1 MIEKKNVK
9 KLAWVAVA
17 LVIMVLSMTVVSKA
31 ASNPEN
37 HKKTIEALDEKKA
50 DILKLT
56 ATSAAASTAIAAIPG
71 DATTPIANKLT
82 DLTSYFLII
91 LVVIFLEKYLVTL
104 TGYATFSI
112 LIPAACVLFAAG
124 IGFNRTVLKILAA
137 KIAAFGLVIFMI
149 IPFSMNVSAMIEKTY
164 ESTMEE
170 TVKEAQ
176 DITNEIE
183 KNTDSEGNIIEKA
196 LSKINKKDRRKAC
209 PFRFHS
215 NMEAAIIRNAERKE
229 SPCMPYLAIE
239 ATSAAKSSTFF
250 SMPSPFSKRTYL
262 TSLISPPRVLAT
274 SAMCFS
280 TETLFSLT
288 KACCRRQFSS

>member
-1 MIEKKNVK
+1 M
-9 KLAWVAVA
+9 
-17 LVIMVLSMTVVSKA
+17 IMVLSMTVVSKA

-196 LSKINKKDRRKAC
+196 LSKIKDGISGLLEELLNQFIELIAVMLVTSC
-209 PFRFHS
+209 LIPIFIFLF
-215 NMEAAIIRNAERKE
+215 MIWFIRMLFGVQINVPKGV
-229 SPCMPYLAIE
+229 SKQI
-239 ATSAAKSSTFF
+239 AAK
-250 SMPSPFSKRTYL
+250 MPGRKKVRNDL
-262 TSLISPPRVLAT
+262 N
-274 SAMCFS
+274 
-280 TETLFSLT
+280 
-288 KACCRRQFSS
+288 